1 MTSNLT
7 DLENAIDSILQSGR
21 LPSNVVLRCNS
32 VNYTYEAY
40 IFSLVLKA
48 VEDFGAQVELRSI
61 NNQDSTPTDFIFRGS
76 QGYIYSDST
85 DYGYALFT
93 YNDKKY
99 EIHVEVKHHGSSGA
113 LHKIDISIIES
124 NGACNCRRKRLHPS
138 SGITKGI
145 IGCKFGNNVS
155 DIDKI
160 RSYVG
165 LTTDFGSIDIVR
177 FVTNYTSKTI
187 SAYCSGKGGKRPRF
201 SENITPLNAN
211 AQREFICNIKDD
223 LRKWL
228 G

>member
-1 MTSNLT
+1 MTNLI
-7 DLENAIDSILQSGR
+7 DLETAIDSILQSGR

-76 QGYIYSDST
+76 RGYIYSDSS
-85 DYGYALFT
+85 DYGYAFFT
-93 YNDKKY
+93 YNNKDY
-99 EIHVEVKHHGSSGA
+99 EIHVEVQHHGSCGV

-124 NGACNCRRKRLHPS
+124 NEACKCRRRKLHPS
-138 SGITKGI
+138 SGKTKGI

-165 LTTDFGSIDIVR
+165 LTTDFGSIDIRR
-177 FVTNYTSKTI
+177 FVTNYTSPTI
-187 SAYCSGKGGKRPRF
+187 SAYCSGKGDKRPRF
-201 SENITPLNAN
+201 SENVTPLNISAEH
-211 AQREFICNIKDD
+211 EFICNIKDD
-223 LRKWL
+223 LKKWL